1 MQVVD
6 EAPLS
11 AQQPRVLEAAQPR
24 TNRHAA
30 KVSAIDAHWMAVARG
45 DEPGDLVLSGGHVF
59 SVFTKE
65 WLDVDVAIKD
75 GHVVGLGRYEKGERL
90 DVSGA
95 YLVPGFID
103 AHMHIESSKLM
114 VDEFA
119 RAVLAHGTTAVV
131 ADPHEI
137 ANVLG
142 TDGIHWLLDCC
153 DDLPLDVFVM
163 ASSCVPASRFESP
176 RRPFTPGDIESL
188 LRRHRTIGIA
198 EMMNFPGVIAG
209 DAQELAKLETG
220 LTDHVDGHA
229 PGVRGAPLNAYV
241 AAGITT
247 DHESFTYEEALEK
260 RRLGMWVLIREASI
274 ARNLRDLLPLVKR
287 YGTDRCAFCT
297 DDREPDF
304 IVEQGH
310 INQMVRVAV
319 EDGVSAEDALVMATI
334 NPALC
339 HRLWSLGAIA
349 PGYQA
354 DILVL
359 DDLRSFEPR
368 QVLKRGAP
376 PRFVEVK
383 VPEWVR
389 QTVSLAP
396 VDAASFRVPAGPKQV
411 RVMRVVPAQLLT
423 GVEVVEPTV
432 RDGCVVADPSR
443 DLVKIAV
450 VERHHA
456 SGRVGLGF
464 ATNVGLRRGAFASTV
479 AHDAHNIV
487 LLGVDDAD
495 MAGCVTRLAETGG
508 GIVIAEGGR
517 VVEELPLPIAGLMS
531 DRPLAEVH
539 ERLRSM
545 EKRLAGMGVTM
556 ASPFMTLSFL
566 ALSVI
571 PELKITDRGLV
582 DVGRVEVVPLG
593 VE

>member
-1 MQVVD
+1 
-6 EAPLS
+6 
-11 AQQPRVLEAAQPR
+11 
-24 TNRHAA
+24 
-30 KVSAIDAHWMAVARG
+30 MAVARG
-45 DEPGDLVLSGGHVF
+45 DEPADLVLSGGHVF

-65 WLDVDVAIKD
+65 WLDVDVAIHD
-75 GHVVGLGRYEKGERL
+75 GFVMGLGHYDGRERL
-90 DVSGA
+90 DVQGA

-153 DDLPLDVFVM
+153 ADIPLDVFVM
-163 ASSCVPASRFESP
+163 ASSCVPASQFESP
-176 RRPFTPGDIESL
+176 RRPFTTGDIESL
-188 LRRHRTIGIA
+188 LRRSRTLGIA

-209 DAQELAKLETG
+209 NPDELSKLSTG
-220 LTDHVDGHA
+220 LTSHVDGHA
-229 PGVRGAPLNAYV
+229 PGVRGPALNAYIV
-241 AAGITT
+241 AGIGS
-247 DHESFTYEEALEK
+247 DHESFTFEEALEK
-260 RRLGMWVLIREASI
+260 RRLGMWVLLREASI
-274 ARNLRDLLPLVKR
+274 ARNLRDLLPLIKR
-287 YGTDRCAFCT
+287 YGTERCAFCT

-304 IVEQGH
+304 IVEHGH

-319 EDGVSAEDALVMATI
+319 EEGVSPEDALVMATL

-339 HRLWSLGAIA
+339 HRLWRLGAIA

-359 DDLRSFEPR
+359 DDLKSFRPR
-368 QVLKRGAP
+368 QVLKRGTA
-376 PRFVEVK
+376 PRFVKLEA
-383 VPEWVR
+383 PEWVR

-396 VDAASFRVPAGPKQV
+396 VDATSFRVAAGPKKI
-411 RVMRVVPAQLLT
+411 RVMRVIPAQLLT
-423 GVEVVEPTV
+423 GTEIVEPTV
-432 RDGCVVADPSR
+432 RDAGIVADPSR

-450 VERHHA
+450 LERHHA
-456 SGRVGLGF
+456 SGRIGVGF
-464 ATNVGLRRGAFASTV
+464 ATNVGLKRGAFASTV

-487 LLGVDDAD
+487 VLGVTDAD
-495 MAGCVTRLAETGG
+495 MATCCMRLAEIGG
-508 GIVIAEGGR
+508 GIVIANGGQ

-545 EKRLAGMGVTM
+545 EKRLRDMGVTM
-556 ASPFMTLSFL
+556 AAPFMTLSFL

-582 DVGRVEVVPLG
+582 DVNRFELVPLG
-593 VE
+593 IE

>member
-1 MQVVD
+1 
-6 EAPLS
+6 
-11 AQQPRVLEAAQPR
+11 
-24 TNRHAA
+24 
-30 KVSAIDAHWMAVARG
+30 MAVARG
-45 DEPGDLVLSGGHVF
+45 DEPADLVLSGGHVF

-65 WLDVDVAIKD
+65 WLDVDVAVKD
-75 GHVVGLGRYEKGERL
+75 GHVVGLGRYDGPEKL
-90 DVSGA
+90 DVKGA

-153 DDLPLDVFVM
+153 EDVPLDVYVM

-176 RRPFTPGDIESL
+176 RRPFTTGDIESL
-188 LRRHRTIGIA
+188 LRRSRTIGIA

-209 DAQELAKLETG
+209 SPSELAKLETG
-220 LTDHVDGHA
+220 LTNHVDGHA
-229 PGVRGAPLNAYV
+229 PGVRGPALNAYIS
-241 AAGITT
+241 AGITS
-247 DHESFTYEEALEK
+247 DHEAMTVDEALEK
-260 RRLGMWVLIREASI
+260 RRLGMWVLLREASI
-274 ARNLRDLLPLVKR
+274 ARNLRDLLPLVKL
-287 YGTDRCAFCT
+287 YGTERCAFCT

-319 EDGVSAEDALVMATI
+319 EEGIRPEDALVMATL
-334 NPALC
+334 NPAIC
-339 HRLWSLGAIA
+339 HRLWHLGAIA

-359 DDLRSFEPR
+359 DDLKSFVPR

-376 PRFVEVK
+376 PRHVK
-383 VPEWVR
+383 VAVPEWVR

-396 VDAASFRVPAGPKQV
+396 LDATSFRVASGPKKI
-411 RVMRVVPAQLLT
+411 RVMRVVPAQLVT
-423 GVEVVEPTV
+423 GVDVVAPAV
-432 RDGCVVADPSR
+432 HDGSVVADPSR

-464 ATNVGLRRGAFASTV
+464 ATNVGLKRGAFASTV

-487 LLGVDDAD
+487 ILGVDDRD
-495 MAGCVTRLAETGG
+495 MAACAMRLAEIGG
-508 GIVIAEGGR
+508 GIVIADGGR
-517 VVEELPLPIAGLMS
+517 VVEELPLPVAGLMS
-531 DRPLAEVH
+531 DRPLGEVH

-545 EKRLAGMGVTM
+545 ERRLQGMGVTT

-582 DVGRVEVVPLG
+582 DVGRFELVPLG

>member
-1 MQVVD
+1 
-6 EAPLS
+6 
-11 AQQPRVLEAAQPR
+11 
-24 TNRHAA
+24 
-30 KVSAIDAHWMAVARG
+30 MAVARG
-45 DEPGDLVLSGGHVF
+45 DEPADLVLSGGHVF

-75 GHVVGLGRYEKGERL
+75 GHVVGLGRYDKGERL

-95 YLVPGFID
+95 YVVPGFID

-209 DAQELAKLETG
+209 DPEELAKLETG

-247 DHESFTYEEALEK
+247 DHESFSYEEALEK
-260 RRLGMWVLIREASI
+260 RRLGMWVLLREASI

-319 EDGVSAEDALVMATI
+319 EDGVSPEDALVMATI

-339 HRLWSLGAIA
+339 HRLWWLGAIA

-359 DDLRSFEPR
+359 DDLRSFNPR

-376 PRFVEVK
+376 PRFVELK

-396 VDAASFRVPAGPKQV
+396 VDAASFRVPAGSRHV

-423 GVEVVEPTV
+423 GVEIVEPTV
-432 RDGCVVADPSR
+432 RDGCVVADPAR

-487 LLGVDDAD
+487 VLGADDAD
-495 MAGCVTRLAETGG
+495 MAACVTRLAEIGG
-508 GIVIAEGGR
+508 GIVIADGGR

-582 DVGRVEVVPLG
+582 DVGRFEVVPLG

>member
-1 MQVVD
+1 MG
-6 EAPLS
+6 
-11 AQQPRVLEAAQPR
+11 
-24 TNRHAA
+24 
-30 KVSAIDAHWMAVARG
+30 VARG
-45 DEPGDLVLSGGHVF
+45 DEPADLVLSGGHVL

-65 WLDVDVAIKD
+65 WLDVDVAVKD
-75 GHVVGLGRYEKGERL
+75 GFVVGLGRYEGRERL
-90 DVSGA
+90 DVAGA

-119 RAVLAHGTTAVV
+119 RAVLAHGTTAVI

-153 DDLPLDVFVM
+153 ADIPLDVFVM
-163 ASSCVPASRFESP
+163 ASSCVPASQFESP
-176 RRPFTPGDIESL
+176 RRPFTTGDIESL
-188 LRRHRTIGIA
+188 LRRSRTIGIA

-209 DAQELAKLETG
+209 SPTELAKLSTG
-220 LTDHVDGHA
+220 LTSHVDGHA
-229 PGVRGAPLNAYV
+229 PGVHGPALNAYV
-241 AAGITT
+241 AAGIGS
-247 DHESFTYEEALEK
+247 DHEAFTFEEALEK
-260 RRLGMWVLIREASI
+260 RRLGMWVLLREASI

-287 YGTDRCAFCT
+287 FGPERCAFCT

-304 IVEQGH
+304 IVDHGH

-319 EDGVSAEDALVMATI
+319 EEGIAPEDALVMATI
-334 NPALC
+334 NSALC
-339 HRLWSLGAIA
+339 HRLWRLGAIA

-354 DILVL
+354 DILIL
-359 DDLRSFEPR
+359 DDLKSFRPR

-376 PRFVEVK
+376 PRFVKLE

-396 VDAASFRVPAGPKQV
+396 VDATSFRIPAGPKKI
-411 RVMRVVPAQLLT
+411 RVMRVIPAQLLT
-423 GVEVVEPTV
+423 GTEVMQPSTRE
-432 RDGCVVADPSR
+432 GCIVADPSR

-450 VERHHA
+450 LERHHA
-456 SGRVGLGF
+456 SGRIGLGF
-464 ATNVGLRRGAFASTV
+464 ATNVGLERGAFASTV

-487 LLGVDDAD
+487 VLGVDDRD
-495 MAGCVTRLAETGG
+495 MAACAMRLAEIGG

-517 VVEELPLPIAGLMS
+517 AVEELPLPVAGLMS

-539 ERLRSM
+539 DRLRSM
-545 EKRLAGMGVTM
+545 EARLKSMGVTT
-556 ASPFMTLSFL
+556 AAPFMTLSFL

-582 DVGRVEVVPLG
+582 DVNRFELVPLG
-593 VE
+593 IE